1 MTPSN
6 DPKLKV
12 VADLLLAN
20 VELTAMLSKN
30 YCSFLLH
37 MRDAGQLS
45 GEGARTLASD
55 SEVLRA
61 TADRIAATLPG
72 VKIFLGQ

>member
-1 MTPSN
+1 
-6 DPKLKV
+6 
-12 VADLLLAN
+12 
-20 VELTAMLSKN
+20 
-30 YCSFLLH
+30 